1 MESRKNNAAVERRMK
16 DALKNDRARIQ
27 VGSISHFGLM
37 EMSRQRLRPSLAE
50 ASLVL
55 CPHCA
60 GMGHVRSPESAALH
74 ILRAIE
80 DEGAKFR
87 AAEIGVVLPP
97 EIALYLFNHKRDRLA
112 AIEARYA
119 MRVVFNADAAMG
131 AANFRI
137 EKIKAQTAVSAPAA
151 ASYGGAGSRAE
162 PVSAVAED
170 EPEMADEEEEMAAA
184 APAEAPRPHRP
195 ARGGAPAADASD
207 VGPPGETA
215 EEGEKRRRR
224 RRRRGKR
231 REPGEGADTQ
241 AGAAESGATEAP
253 VVAADDGA
261 AAGWVPE
268 ATSELDAVLAAQLN
282 AAEGEETEPA
292 RRRRAR
298 GGRRRRGGAEEAAAE
313 PVTVYP
319 DVAALFEAAEQAEA
333 QRARPVMTE
342 APAALESVAALTV
355 STEAEAE
362 AATEEPG
369 IPAAQPDDEITPAKP
384 DDEITPAK
392 PDDEITPAKPAWAPK
407 IIGDDA
413 PVAERKRGWWRR

>member
-1 MESRKNNAAVERRMK
+1 
-16 DALKNDRARIQ
+16 
-27 VGSISHFGLM
+27 
-37 EMSRQRLRPSLAE
+37 
-50 ASLVL
+50 
-55 CPHCA
+55 
-60 GMGHVRSPESAALH
+60 
-74 ILRAIE
+74 
-80 DEGAKFR
+80 
-87 AAEIGVVLPP
+87 
-97 EIALYLFNHKRDRLA
+97 
-112 AIEARYA
+112 
-119 MRVVFNADAAMG
+119 
-131 AANFRI
+131 
-137 EKIKAQTAVSAPAA
+137 
-151 ASYGGAGSRAE
+151 
-162 PVSAVAED
+162 
-170 EPEMADEEEEMAAA
+170 
-184 APAEAPRPHRP
+184 
-195 ARGGAPAADASD
+195 
-207 VGPPGETA
+207 
-215 EEGEKRRRR
+215 
-224 RRRRGKR
+224 
-231 REPGEGADTQ
+231 
-241 AGAAESGATEAP
+241 